1 MAQEQEREMP
11 AAPSTGEQPAPEPRA
26 HPAAEAT
33 EAEPPPVAG
42 DQADATAAAERAR

>member
-1 MAQEQEREMP
+1 MADEQEREGS
-11 AAPSTGEQPAPEPRA
+11 AAPPIGEQPPPEPRA

-42 DQADATAAAERAR
+42 DQPDATAAAERAR